1 MPSTQLN
8 GQYLADPA
16 DVCSV
21 DELPVEWRI
30 RRGHRFRRHR
40 A

>member
-1 MPSTQLN
+1 MPSTPLN

-16 DVCSV
+16 DVRSV
-21 DELPVEWRI
+21 DELPDEWGVRQ
-30 RRGHRFRRHR
+30 GQRFRRHR